1 MKGAKM
7 RVEPKTIHTAD
18 VDAFAISYQHKGSLK
33 VAKSAF
39 HSNHI
44 ILTLLIVTF
53 FLKSKLC
60 KTQTEKKTHTT
71 KNGTK
76 TQIQKCSQPRSSNE
90 TWSWKQYYQLNLL

>member
-60 KTQTEKKTHTT
+60 KTQTEKKL
-71 KNGTK
+71 
-76 TQIQKCSQPRSSNE
+76 TQPKMALKLRSRNAVNQDQAMKHEAESNI
-90 TWSWKQYYQLNLL
+90 TN